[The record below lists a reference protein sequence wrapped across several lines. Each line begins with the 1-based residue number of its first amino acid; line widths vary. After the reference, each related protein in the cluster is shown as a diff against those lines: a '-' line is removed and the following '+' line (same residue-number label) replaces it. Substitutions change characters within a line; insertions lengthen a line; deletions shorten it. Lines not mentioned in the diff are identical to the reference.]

1 MRNCKCG
8 KRVRGTQ
15 GEQRETQSLV
25 WCLHAAQR
33 AAEKI
38 TQILQSIIHSSVCS
52 SIQTGRCRDMKRP
65 HDYSS
70 PDSDTDEF
78 IDVGQEDSYCPVTG
92 SMSPGSASQ
101 ILARKKRRGII
112 EKRRRDRINHSLS
125 ELRRL
130 VPRYFDARAL
140 AVDYRTL
147 GFRECVG
154 EVVRYLS
161 SLEGESPDPIG
172 ARLVS
177 HLSHCASELDP
188 LLLQSP
194 PASALPF
201 PPWPWASF
209 PQISPN
215 SPASSSPSFPNGRR
229 DLALLRSYP
238 SPTSLRLAPLAGC
251 QQGASPLLAPTA
263 LATVHRMPALAASP
277 ALAPSRSTQP
287 SPHCATRASPLPL
300 PTSSSPSTSS
310 SSSSTSSSSAPTQ
323 VSFRPFAPLGSP
335 TAQRRGLTDIFSPCL
350 SAPLSAQQWTESKDK
365 GKRRDR
371 ERWREGKPM
380 KKI

>member
-1 MRNCKCG
+1 
-8 KRVRGTQ
+8 
-15 GEQRETQSLV
+15 
-25 WCLHAAQR
+25 
-33 AAEKI
+33 
-38 TQILQSIIHSSVCS
+38 
-52 SIQTGRCRDMKRP
+52 MKRP

-130 VPRYFDARAL
+130 VPSAFEKQGSSKLEKAEILQMTVDHLKLLHAMGGKGYFDARAL

-161 SLEGESPDPIG
+161 SMEGESPDPIG

-188 LLLQSP
+188 LFLQSAP
-194 PASALPF
+194 SSTMPIS
-201 PPWPWASF
+201 PWPWAPF
-209 PQISPN
+209 PQLAPG
-215 SPASSSPSFPNGRR
+215 SPAPSSPPFPGGRR
-229 DLALLRSYP
+229 ELALLGSYP
-238 SPTSLRLAPLAGC
+238 SPASLRLAPLAGC
-251 QQGASPLLAPTA
+251 QQGAPPLLAPAA
-263 LATVHRMPALAASP
+263 LASVHRVTSLTASP
-277 ALAPSRSTQP
+277 SLGSSRPTQP
-287 SPHCATRASPLPL
+287 SPHSTTRASPLP
-300 PTSSSPSTSS
+300 PQTPSS
-310 SSSSTSSSSAPTQ
+310 SSSSTPSSTSSSSAPPQ

-335 TAQRRGLTDIFSPCL
+335 TAQRRGLSG
-350 SAPLSAQQWTESKDK
+350 SAKAGPGWGTEI
-365 GKRRDR
+365 GAF
-371 ERWREGKPM
+371 
-380 KKI
+380 

>member
-1 MRNCKCG
+1 
-8 KRVRGTQ
+8 
-15 GEQRETQSLV
+15 
-25 WCLHAAQR
+25 
-33 AAEKI
+33 
-38 TQILQSIIHSSVCS
+38 
-52 SIQTGRCRDMKRP
+52 MKRP

-78 IDVGQEDSYCPVTG
+78 IDVGQEDSFCPVTG

-130 VPRYFDARAL
+130 VPSAFEKQGSSKLEKAEILQMTVDHLKLLHAMGGKGETCYFDARAL

-161 SLEGESPDPIG
+161 SLDGESPDPIG

-209 PQISPN
+209 PQISPT
-215 SPASSSPSFPNGRR
+215 SQASSSSPFPSGRR
-229 DLALLRSYP
+229 DLALLGSYP
-238 SPTSLRLAPLAGC
+238 PPASLRLAPLAGC
-251 QQGASPLLAPTA
+251 QQGAPPLLAPTA
-263 LATVHRMPALAASP
+263 LATVHRVPSLAASP
-277 ALAPSRSTQP
+277 ALGPSRPTQP
-287 SPHCATRASPLPL
+287 SPHSATRASPLL
-300 PTSSSPSTSS
+300 PPSSSSPSTSS
-310 SSSSTSSSSAPTQ
+310 SSTSSNSAPPQ
-323 VSFRPFAPLGSP
+323 VSFRPFAPLGSSA
-335 TAQRRGLTDIFSPCL
+335 AQRRGL
-350 SAPLSAQQWTESKDK
+350 SASAKSAQGWGTEI
-365 GKRRDR
+365 GAF
-371 ERWREGKPM
+371 
-380 KKI
+380 

>member
-1 MRNCKCG
+1 
-8 KRVRGTQ
+8 
-15 GEQRETQSLV
+15 
-25 WCLHAAQR
+25 
-33 AAEKI
+33 
-38 TQILQSIIHSSVCS
+38 
-52 SIQTGRCRDMKRP
+52 MKRP

-92 SMSPGSASQ
+92 SMSPGSTSQ

-130 VPRYFDARAL
+130 VPSAFEKQGSSKLEKAEILQMTVDHLKLLHAMGGKGYFDARAL

-161 SLEGESPDPIG
+161 SLEGGAESPDPIG

-194 PASALPF
+194 PASTLHF

-209 PQISPN
+209 PQISP
-215 SPASSSPSFPNGRR
+215 SSSANPSPPFPGGRR
-229 DLALLRSYP
+229 ELALLGSYP
-238 SPTSLRLAPLAGC
+238 SPASLRLAPLASC
-251 QQGASPLLAPTA
+251 PQGAPPHLAPAA
-263 LATVHRMPALAASP
+263 LATVRRVPSLPSSP
-277 ALAPSRSTQP
+277 ALAHSPAHRPTQP
-287 SPHCATRASPLPL
+287 SPHSASRASPLSLLTPS
-300 PTSSSPSTSS
+300 SSSPSISSSTSS
-310 SSSSTSSSSAPTQ
+310 SSSSSASSSSAPLQ
-323 VSFRPFAPLGSP
+323 VSFRPFAPLGSQ
-335 TAQRRGLTDIFSPCL
+335 TAQRRGISG
-350 SAPLSAQQWTESKDK
+350 SAKSAQGWGTEI
-365 GKRRDR
+365 GAF
-371 ERWREGKPM
+371 
-380 KKI
+380 

>member
-1 MRNCKCG
+1 
-8 KRVRGTQ
+8 
-15 GEQRETQSLV
+15 
-25 WCLHAAQR
+25 
-33 AAEKI
+33 
-38 TQILQSIIHSSVCS
+38 
-52 SIQTGRCRDMKRP
+52 MKRP

-78 IDVGQEDSYCPVTG
+78 IDVGQEDGYCPVTG

-130 VPRYFDARAL
+130 VPSAFEKQGSSKLEKAEILQMTVDHLKLLHAMGGKGYFDARAL

-177 HLSHCASELDP
+177 HLSHYASELDP

-194 PASALPF
+194 QTTALPF
-201 PPWPWASF
+201 APWPWASF
-209 PQISPN
+209 PQISPA
-215 SPASSSPSFPNGRR
+215 SQASSSPPFPSGRR
-229 DLALLRSYP
+229 DLALLGSYP
-238 SPTSLRLAPLAGC
+238 SPASIRLAPLAGC
-251 QQGASPLLAPTA
+251 QQGVPQLLAPTA
-263 LATVHRMPALAASP
+263 LANVHRLSSLAAPPALG
-277 ALAPSRSTQP
+277 PSRPSQP
-287 SPHCATRASPLPL
+287 SPHSTTRASPLPL
-300 PTSSSPSTSS
+300 PTPSSSSPPTASS
-310 SSSSTSSSSAPTQ
+310 SSSSTSTSSSTPAQ
-323 VSFRPFAPLGSP
+323 VSFRPFAPLVS
-335 TAQRRGLTDIFSPCL
+335 QRRGLSG
-350 SAPLSAQQWTESKDK
+350 SAKAAQGWGTEI
-365 GKRRDR
+365 GAF
-371 ERWREGKPM
+371 
-380 KKI
+380 

>member
-1 MRNCKCG
+1 
-8 KRVRGTQ
+8 
-15 GEQRETQSLV
+15 
-25 WCLHAAQR
+25 
-33 AAEKI
+33 
-38 TQILQSIIHSSVCS
+38 
-52 SIQTGRCRDMKRP
+52 MKRP

-130 VPRYFDARAL
+130 VPSAFEKQGSSKLEKAEILQMTVDHLKLLHAMGGKGYFDARAL

-188 LLLQSP
+188 LLLQTP
-194 PASALPF
+194 PASTLPF
-201 PPWPWASF
+201 PPWAWASF
-209 PQISPN
+209 PQISPA
-215 SPASSSPSFPNGRR
+215 SPASSSPPFPSGRR
-229 DLALLRSYP
+229 DLALLGSYP
-238 SPTSLRLAPLAGC
+238 SHASLRLAPLAGC
-251 QQGASPLLAPTA
+251 QQGAPPLLAPTA
-263 LATVHRMPALAASP
+263 LAAVHRVPSLTASP
-277 ALAPSRSTQP
+277 ALAPSRPTQP
-287 SPHCATRASPLPL
+287 SPHSTTRASPLPL
-300 PTSSSPSTSS
+300 PSHSSSSPSTSSSSS
-310 SSSSTSSSSAPTQ
+310 SSSSTSSSSAPLQ

-335 TAQRRGLTDIFSPCL
+335 TVQRRGLSG
-350 SAPLSAQQWTESKDK
+350 SAKAAQGWGTEI
-365 GKRRDR
+365 GAF
-371 ERWREGKPM
+371 
-380 KKI
+380 

>member
-1 MRNCKCG
+1 
-8 KRVRGTQ
+8 
-15 GEQRETQSLV
+15 
-25 WCLHAAQR
+25 
-33 AAEKI
+33 
-38 TQILQSIIHSSVCS
+38 
-52 SIQTGRCRDMKRP
+52 MKRP

-78 IDVGQEDSYCPVTG
+78 IDVGQEDGYCPVTG
-92 SMSPGSASQ
+92 SMSPGSTSQ

-130 VPRYFDARAL
+130 VPSAFEKQGSSKLEKAEILQMTVDHLKLLHAMGGKGYFDARAL

-161 SLEGESPDPIG
+161 SLEAGAESPDPVG

-188 LLLQSP
+188 LLLQSQP
-194 PASALPF
+194 VPAALPF

-209 PQISPN
+209 PQIAAAAAAA
-215 SPASSSPSFPNGRR
+215 ASSSSTPVSPPAPPHQHPHFHVGRR
-229 DLALLRSYP
+229 ELALLGAGGGGYP
-238 SPTSLRLAPLAGC
+238 SAGSLRLAPVAGC
-251 QQGASPLLAPTA
+251 QHGPPPLLVAPP
-263 LATVHRMPALAASP
+263 PAGMAAVRRP
-277 ALAPSRSTQP
+277 PG
-287 SPHCATRASPLPL
+287 PL
-300 PTSSSPSTSS
+300 PTSPPPPLPPPSPARRTSQHSPHSASS
-310 SSSSTSSSSAPTQ
+310 SSSSAASPLLLLTPPSSSGSSSSYSAPSSSSTPQQ

-335 TAQRRGLTDIFSPCL
+335 VVHRRGPNG
-350 SAPLSAQQWTESKDK
+350 SAKAVKWGTEI
-365 GKRRDR
+365 GAF
-371 ERWREGKPM
+371 
-380 KKI
+380 

>member
-1 MRNCKCG
+1 
-8 KRVRGTQ
+8 
-15 GEQRETQSLV
+15 
-25 WCLHAAQR
+25 
-33 AAEKI
+33 
-38 TQILQSIIHSSVCS
+38 
-52 SIQTGRCRDMKRP
+52 MKRP

-78 IDVGQEDSYCPVTG
+78 IDVGQEDGFCPVTG

-130 VPRYFDARAL
+130 VPSAFEKQGSSKLEKAEILQMTVDHLKLLHAMGGKGFFDARAL

-161 SLEGESPDPIG
+161 SLDGESVDPIG

-201 PPWPWASF
+201 PPLGVAVLPPALCHVPGCRCRRLVSVHHRPKRPGPAGVLPVARL
-209 PQISPN
+209 PQPG
-215 SPASSSPSFPNGRR
+215 PHGGVPAGGAASSSAAAAARVGRGPGLGSQGALSGGVPGPGALQAGPALPPQR
-229 DLALLRSYP
+229 QPGLAPPPGHLFFYLSLHHLVLLLLLRP
-238 SPTSLRLAPLAGC
+238 AAGLLQALC
-251 QQGASPLLAPTA
+251 ASG
-263 LATVHRMPALAASP
+263 VSD
-277 ALAPSRSTQP
+277 
-287 SPHCATRASPLPL
+287 
-300 PTSSSPSTSS
+300 
-310 SSSSTSSSSAPTQ
+310 SSAPGLERVGQ
-323 VSFRPFAPLGSP
+323 AVPGVGDRDRSFL
-335 TAQRRGLTDIFSPCL
+335 RRGKAENSVNSEL
-350 SAPLSAQQWTESKDK
+350 SMRRSATKWA
-365 GKRRDR
+365 
-371 ERWREGKPM
+371 
-380 KKI
+380 

>member
-1 MRNCKCG
+1 
-8 KRVRGTQ
+8 
-15 GEQRETQSLV
+15 
-25 WCLHAAQR
+25 
-33 AAEKI
+33 
-38 TQILQSIIHSSVCS
+38 
-52 SIQTGRCRDMKRP
+52 MKRP

-101 ILARKKRRGII
+101 VLARKKRRGII

-130 VPRYFDARAL
+130 VPSAFEKQGSSKLEKAEILQMTVDHLKLLHAMGGKGYFDARAL

-161 SLEGESPDPIG
+161 SLEGESTDPTG

-188 LLLQSP
+188 LLIQTP

-201 PPWPWASF
+201 SPWPWASF
-209 PQISPN
+209 QQMSPT
-215 SPASSSPSFPNGRR
+215 SAASSSPPFTAGRR
-229 DLALLRSYP
+229 DLALLAGYP
-238 SPTSLRLAPLAGC
+238 SHASLRLAPLSGC
-251 QQGASPLLAPTA
+251 QQGAPPPLLTPAA
-263 LATVHRMPALAASP
+263 LSAVQRVQPLPLSAAS
-277 ALAPSRSTQP
+277 ASSRLPQL
-287 SPHCATRASPLPL
+287 SPHSSTRASPLPL
-300 PTSSSPSTSS
+300 LAPSSSPSTSS
-310 SSSSTSSSSAPTQ
+310 SSTSPPSGHPQ
-323 VSFRPFAPLGSP
+323 ISFRPFAPLGSP
-335 TAQRRGLTDIFSPCL
+335 TVLRRGLSG
-350 SAPLSAQQWTESKDK
+350 SAKGWATEI
-365 GKRRDR
+365 GAF
-371 ERWREGKPM
+371 
-380 KKI
+380 

>member
-1 MRNCKCG
+1 
-8 KRVRGTQ
+8 
-15 GEQRETQSLV
+15 
-25 WCLHAAQR
+25 
-33 AAEKI
+33 
-38 TQILQSIIHSSVCS
+38 
-52 SIQTGRCRDMKRP
+52 MKRP

-92 SMSPGSASQ
+92 SMSPGSTSQ

-130 VPRYFDARAL
+130 VPSAFEKQGSSKLEKAEILQMTVDHLKLLHAMGGKGYFDARAL

-161 SLEGESPDPIG
+161 SLEGGTESPDPIG

-194 PASALPF
+194 PTSALPF
-201 PPWPWASF
+201 PPWQWAASF
-209 PQISPN
+209 PQMSAS
-215 SPASSSPSFPNGRR
+215 SPASSSPPFPGGRR
-229 DLALLRSYP
+229 ELALLGSYP

-251 QQGASPLLAPTA
+251 QQGAHPLMAPAA
-263 LATVHRMPALAASP
+263 LATVRRVPSLPPSP
-277 ALAPSRSTQP
+277 ALAPSPAHRATQP
-287 SPHCATRASPLPL
+287 SPH
-300 PTSSSPSTSS
+300 TSS
-310 SSSSTSSSSAPTQ
+310 SSSGPPQ
-323 VSFRPFAPLGSP
+323 ISFRPFAPLGSP
-335 TAQRRGLTDIFSPCL
+335 TAQRRGLGG
-350 SAPLSAQQWTESKDK
+350 SAKSAQGWGTEI
-365 GKRRDR
+365 GAF
-371 ERWREGKPM
+371 
-380 KKI
+380 

>member
-1 MRNCKCG
+1 
-8 KRVRGTQ
+8 
-15 GEQRETQSLV
+15 
-25 WCLHAAQR
+25 
-33 AAEKI
+33 
-38 TQILQSIIHSSVCS
+38 
-52 SIQTGRCRDMKRP
+52 MKRP

-70 PDSDTDEF
+70 PDSDTDDF
-78 IDVGQEDSYCPVTG
+78 IDVGQEDGYCPVTG

-130 VPRYFDARAL
+130 VPSAFEKQGSSKLEKAEILQMTVDHLKLLHAMGGKGYFDARAL

-154 EVVRYLS
+154 EVVRYIS
-161 SLEGESPDPIG
+161 SLDGESPDPIG
-172 ARLVS
+172 VRLIS

-188 LLLQSP
+188 LLLQSA

-215 SPASSSPSFPNGRR
+215 SPASSSSPPFPSRRR
-229 DLALLRSYP
+229 DLALLGSYP
-238 SPTSLRLAPLAGC
+238 SHASLRLGPLAGC
-251 QQGASPLLAPTA
+251 QQGVPPLLAPTA
-263 LATVHRMPALAASP
+263 LATVHRLPSLAAAP
-277 ALAPSRSTQP
+277 VLASSRPTQS
-287 SPHCATRASPLPL
+287 SPHSATRASPLHLHTPS
-300 PTSSSPSTSS
+300 SSSPSTSFS
-310 SSSSTSSSSAPTQ
+310 SSISSSSSAPLQ

-335 TAQRRGLTDIFSPCL
+335 TAQRRGLSGQ
-350 SAPLSAQQWTESKDK
+350 AKSAQGWGTEI
-365 GKRRDR
+365 GAF
-371 ERWREGKPM
+371 
-380 KKI
+380 

>member
-1 MRNCKCG
+1 
-8 KRVRGTQ
+8 
-15 GEQRETQSLV
+15 
-25 WCLHAAQR
+25 
-33 AAEKI
+33 
-38 TQILQSIIHSSVCS
+38 
-52 SIQTGRCRDMKRP
+52 MKRP

-78 IDVGQEDSYCPVTG
+78 IDVGQEDSYCPVSG

-101 ILARKKRRGII
+101 VLARKKRRGII

-130 VPRYFDARAL
+130 VPSAFEKQGSSKLEKAEILQMTVDHLKLLHAMGGKGYFDARAL

-188 LLLQSP
+188 LLLQT
-194 PASALPF
+194 PAGSAMPF
-201 PPWPWASF
+201 PSWPWASF
-209 PQISPN
+209 PQITPPST
-215 SPASSSPSFPNGRR
+215 ASSSPAFPSGRR
-229 DLALLRSYP
+229 DLALLGSYP
-238 SPTSLRLAPLAGC
+238 SAPLRLAPLAAC
-251 QQGASPLLAPTA
+251 QQVGPTLLPPAA
-263 LATVHRMPALAASP
+263 LASIHRVPSLSE
-277 ALAPSRSTQP
+277 APGLTQSRQTRS
-287 SPHCATRASPLPL
+287 SPHSTTSPLP
-300 PTSSSPSTSS
+300 PPSSSSPT
-310 SSSSTSSSSAPTQ
+310 PQ

-335 TAQRRGLTDIFSPCL
+335 TLQRRGLSGSCKPG
-350 SAPLSAQQWTESKDK
+350 SGWGTEI
-365 GKRRDR
+365 GAF
-371 ERWREGKPM
+371 
-380 KKI
+380 

>member
-1 MRNCKCG
+1 
-8 KRVRGTQ
+8 
-15 GEQRETQSLV
+15 
-25 WCLHAAQR
+25 
-33 AAEKI
+33 
-38 TQILQSIIHSSVCS
+38 
-52 SIQTGRCRDMKRP
+52 MKRP

-78 IDVGQEDSYCPVTG
+78 IDVGQEDSYCPVSG
-92 SMSPGSASQ
+92 SMSPSSASQ

-130 VPRYFDARAL
+130 VPSAFEKQGSSKLEKAEILQMTVDHLKLLHAMGGKGYFDTRAL

-188 LLLQSP
+188 LLLQCP
-194 PASALPF
+194 AASAMPF
-201 PPWPWASF
+201 PSWPWASF
-209 PQISPN
+209 PQITPPST
-215 SPASSSPSFPNGRR
+215 ASPSPPFPSSRR
-229 DLALLRSYP
+229 DLALLGSYP
-238 SPTSLRLAPLAGC
+238 PPTTLRLAPLAAC
-251 QQGASPLLAPTA
+251 QQVGPTLLPP
-263 LATVHRMPALAASP
+263 V
-277 ALAPSRSTQP
+277 ALAPIHRVPSLSASPGLTQP
-287 SPHCATRASPLPL
+287 RQTQSSPHSTASPLP
-300 PTSSSPSTSS
+300 PPSSSSPATSS
-310 SSSSTSSSSAPTQ
+310 TPQ

-335 TAQRRGLTDIFSPCL
+335 TPQRRGLSSSCKPG
-350 SAPLSAQQWTESKDK
+350 SGWGTEI
-365 GKRRDR
+365 GAF
-371 ERWREGKPM
+371 
-380 KKI
+380 

>member
-1 MRNCKCG
+1 
-8 KRVRGTQ
+8 
-15 GEQRETQSLV
+15 
-25 WCLHAAQR
+25 
-33 AAEKI
+33 
-38 TQILQSIIHSSVCS
+38 
-52 SIQTGRCRDMKRP
+52 MKRP

-78 IDVGQEDSYCPVTG
+78 IDVGQEDSFCPVTG

-130 VPRYFDARAL
+130 VPSAFEKQGSSKLEKAEILQMTVDHLKLLHAMGGKGYFDARAL

-194 PASALPF
+194 PASTLPF

-209 PQISPN
+209 PQISPT
-215 SPASSSPSFPNGRR
+215 SQGSSSPPFPSGRR
-229 DLALLRSYP
+229 DLALLGSYP
-238 SPTSLRLAPLAGC
+238 SAASISLAPP
-251 QQGASPLLAPTA
+251 PLLAPTA
-263 LATVHRMPALAASP
+263 LATVHRVPSLAASP
-277 ALAPSRSTQP
+277 ALGPSRPTQP
-287 SPHCATRASPLPL
+287 SPHSATRASPLPL
-300 PTSSSPSTSS
+300 LTPSSSSPSTSA
-310 SSSSTSSSSAPTQ
+310 SSSTLSSSAPLQ

-335 TAQRRGLTDIFSPCL
+335 AAQRRGLSG
-350 SAPLSAQQWTESKDK
+350 SAKSAQGWGTEI
-365 GKRRDR
+365 GAF
-371 ERWREGKPM
+371 
-380 KKI
+380 

>member
-1 MRNCKCG
+1 
-8 KRVRGTQ
+8 
-15 GEQRETQSLV
+15 
-25 WCLHAAQR
+25 
-33 AAEKI
+33 
-38 TQILQSIIHSSVCS
+38 
-52 SIQTGRCRDMKRP
+52 MKRP

-78 IDVGQEDSYCPVTG
+78 IDVGQEDSYPVTG

-130 VPRYFDARAL
+130 VPSAFEKQGSSKLEKAEILQMTVDHLKLLHAMGGKYFDARAL

-161 SLEGESPDPIG
+161 SLDGDSPDPIG

-201 PPWPWASF
+201 APWPWASF

-215 SPASSSPSFPNGRR
+215 SPASSSPPFPSGRR
-229 DLALLRSYP
+229 DLALLGSYP
-238 SPTSLRLAPLAGC
+238 SPASLRLTPLAGC
-251 QQGASPLLAPTA
+251 QQGAPQLLAPTA
-263 LATVHRMPALAASP
+263 LATVHRVPSLAASP
-277 ALAPSRSTQP
+277 VLAPSRPPQP
-287 SPHCATRASPLPL
+287 SPHSSSRASPLPL
-300 PTSSSPSTSS
+300 STPSSSSPST
-310 SSSSTSSSSAPTQ
+310 SSSSTSSSSAPPQ
-323 VSFRPFAPLGSP
+323 VSFRPFAPMGSP
-335 TAQRRGLTDIFSPCL
+335 TVQRRGLSG
-350 SAPLSAQQWTESKDK
+350 SAKAAQGWGTEI
-365 GKRRDR
+365 GAF
-371 ERWREGKPM
+371 
-380 KKI
+380 

>member
-1 MRNCKCG
+1 
-8 KRVRGTQ
+8 
-15 GEQRETQSLV
+15 
-25 WCLHAAQR
+25 
-33 AAEKI
+33 
-38 TQILQSIIHSSVCS
+38 
-52 SIQTGRCRDMKRP
+52 MKRP

-78 IDVGQEDSYCPVTG
+78 IDVGQEDGFCQVTG

-130 VPRYFDARAL
+130 VPSAFEKQGSSKLEKAEILQMTVDHLKLLHAMGGKGYFDARAL

-154 EVVRYLS
+154 EVVRYLT
-161 SLEGESPDPIG
+161 SLDGDSPDPIG

-188 LLLQSP
+188 LLLQSA

-215 SPASSSPSFPNGRR
+215 SPASSSPPFPSGRR
-229 DLALLRSYP
+229 DLALLGSYP
-238 SPTSLRLAPLAGC
+238 SPASLRLGPLAGC
-251 QQGASPLLAPTA
+251 QQGAPSLLAPSH
-263 LATVHRMPALAASP
+263 LANGHRLPSLAASP
-277 ALAPSRSTQP
+277 VLAPSRPTQS
-287 SPHCATRASPLPL
+287 SPHSATRASPLTLAL
-300 PTSSSPSTSS
+300 PTLSS
-310 SSSSTSSSSAPTQ
+310 SSSSSSISSSSAPLQ
-323 VSFRPFAPLGSP
+323 VSFRPFAPMGSP
-335 TAQRRGLTDIFSPCL
+335 TAQRRGLSGQ
-350 SAPLSAQQWTESKDK
+350 AKSAQGWGTEI
-365 GKRRDR
+365 GAF
-371 ERWREGKPM
+371 
-380 KKI
+380 

>member
-1 MRNCKCG
+1 
-8 KRVRGTQ
+8 
-15 GEQRETQSLV
+15 
-25 WCLHAAQR
+25 
-33 AAEKI
+33 
-38 TQILQSIIHSSVCS
+38 
-52 SIQTGRCRDMKRP
+52 MKRP

-130 VPRYFDARAL
+130 VPSAFEKQGSSKLEKAEILQMTVDHLKLLHAMGGKGYFDARAL

-161 SLEGESPDPIG
+161 SLEGESPDPLG

-188 LLLQSP
+188 LLLQSF

-201 PPWPWASF
+201 PPWPWTSF
-209 PQISPN
+209 PPIAPA
-215 SPASSSPSFPNGRR
+215 SPAPSPPSFPSGRR
-229 DLALLRSYP
+229 DLTLLGSYP
-238 SPTSLRLAPLAGC
+238 SSASLRLAPLAGC
-251 QQGASPLLAPTA
+251 QQGAPQLLGRTA
-263 LATVHRMPALAASP
+263 LASIHRVASLPSSSALC
-277 ALAPSRSTQP
+277 PSGPNQS
-287 SPHCATRASPLPL
+287 SPHSTTCASPLPL
-300 PTSSSPSTSS
+300 PTASSSSPS
-310 SSSSTSSSSAPTQ
+310 SSSSTSS
-323 VSFRPFAPLGSP
+323 SFRPFAPLGSP
-335 TAQRRGLTDIFSPCL
+335 IAQRRSL
-350 SAPLSAQQWTESKDK
+350 SGASKVPQGWGTEI
-365 GKRRDR
+365 GAF
-371 ERWREGKPM
+371 
-380 KKI
+380 

>member
-1 MRNCKCG
+1 
-8 KRVRGTQ
+8 
-15 GEQRETQSLV
+15 
-25 WCLHAAQR
+25 
-33 AAEKI
+33 
-38 TQILQSIIHSSVCS
+38 
-52 SIQTGRCRDMKRP
+52 MKRP

-92 SMSPGSASQ
+92 SMSPGSTSQ

-130 VPRYFDARAL
+130 VPSAFEKQGSSKLEKAEILQMTVDHLKLLHAMGGKGYFDARAL

-161 SLEGESPDPIG
+161 SLEGGTESPDPIG

-194 PASALPF
+194 PTSALPF
-201 PPWPWASF
+201 PPWQWAASF
-209 PQISPN
+209 PQMSAS
-215 SPASSSPSFPNGRR
+215 SPASSSPPFPGGRR
-229 DLALLRSYP
+229 ELALLGSYP

-251 QQGASPLLAPTA
+251 QQGAHPLMAPAA
-263 LATVHRMPALAASP
+263 LATVRRVPSLPPSP
-277 ALAPSRSTQP
+277 ALAPSPAHRATQP
-287 SPHCATRASPLPL
+287 SPHSASRASPLPL
-300 PTSSSPSTSS
+300 PTPASSSPSTSS
-310 SSSSTSSSSAPTQ
+310 SSSSSSSSTSASSSSSGPPQ
-323 VSFRPFAPLGSP
+323 ISFRPFAPLGSP
-335 TAQRRGLTDIFSPCL
+335 TAQRRGLGG
-350 SAPLSAQQWTESKDK
+350 SAKSAQGWGTEI
-365 GKRRDR
+365 GAF
-371 ERWREGKPM
+371 
-380 KKI
+380 